1 VRLKID
7 PAAISH
13 VLKRLNEQN
22 IAVRNAS
29 RTPGSDEFEL
39 TFIGE
44 PDGEQ
49 IKEIVRQAIIDHRL
63 KQVEEYDPFNLRKL
77 TKEQI
82 ENYIDTN
89 VTDLA
94 TAKQFLKKHA
104 ALTLY
109 LYRRIIGAE

>member
-1 VRLKID
+1 MRLKID
-7 PAAISH
+7 PGAIPL

-22 IAVRNAS
+22 ITVQHAS
-29 RTPGSDEFEL
+29 RTPGSDEVEL
-39 TFIGE
+39 ALIGE
-44 PDGEQ
+44 PDIDQ
-49 IKEIVRQAIIDHRL
+49 VKQIVREAIVEHRL
-63 KQVEEYDPFNLRKL
+63 KQVDEYDPLNLRDL
-77 TKEQI
+77 TKQQI

-109 LYRRIIGAE
+109 LYRRIMNVE